1 MSNERDDKRTFRIL
15 VKRESHSNLSGSI
28 MNADTGEKS
37 TFRGVMELIRLIDGT
52 FAQKEEIGMKVERKD
67 KL

>member
-28 MNADTGEKS
+28 MDADTGKKS

-52 FAQKEEIGMKVERKD
+52 FPQKEEIGMKVERKD

>member
-1 MSNERDDKRTFRIL
+1 MSNEKDDKRTFRISM
-15 VKRESHSNLSGSI
+15 KRECHSNLSGSI

-37 TFRGVMELIRLIDGT
+37 TFRGVMELIRFIDGS
-52 FAQKEEIGMKVERKD
+52 FHPKEQTEISVERKD

>member
-15 VKRESHSNLSGSI
+15 VKRECHSNLSGSI

-37 TFRGVMELIRLIDGT
+37 TFRGVMELIRFIDGS
-52 FAQKEEIGMKVERKD
+52 FSQKEQTRISVERKD

>member
-28 MNADTGEKS
+28 MDADTGKKI

-52 FAQKEEIGMKVERKD
+52 FPQKEEIGMKVERKD

>member
-1 MSNERDDKRTFRIL
+1 
-15 VKRESHSNLSGSI
+15 

-37 TFRGVMELIRLIDGT
+37 TFRGVMELIRFIDGS
-52 FAQKEEIGMKVERKD
+52 FHPKEQTEISVERKD